1 MVSILVTIVGITG
14 IVSLSKVDTNSG
26 NRYSNNLQSVNMLTN
41 MIQNLK
47 WEISDV
53 LKLTFVKDASQKI
66 VLEKDIQ
73 SN

>member
-26 NRYSNNLQSVNMLTN
+26 NMYSNNLQSVYMLTN
-41 MIQNLK
+41 MIQNLTQ
-47 WEISDV
+47 EISDV
-53 LKLTFVKDASQKI
+53 LKLIFIKDASQKI